1 MAPFIS
7 VALFVLS
14 LWPLTFVD
22 RLLTEI
28 GCLEVAE
35 IWLPLPIL
43 GLEVGEICFLEV
55 GEICVL
61 FLIPILALEV
71 GGIVFLEVGEIC
83 LLLLIPILGLEV
95 GGICF
100 LEVWGI
106 WFLILIF
113 LASTCT
119 GAGTEGPV

>member
-43 GLEVGEICFLEV
+43 GLEVGGICFLEVGEMFFPLPSLALEV

-61 FLIPILALEV
+61 
-71 GGIVFLEVGEIC
+71 
-83 LLLLIPILGLEV
+83 LLLLIPILGLVV
-95 GGICF
+95 G
-100 LEVWGI
+100 EI
-106 WFLILIF
+106 WFLILIR

-119 GAGTEGPV
+119 GAGTEGPVRGNSTI

>member
-35 IWLPLPIL
+35 IWLPL
-43 GLEVGEICFLEV
+43 
-55 GEICVL
+55 
-61 FLIPILALEV
+61 PILALEV